1 MFNEGTLAVVAS
13 QDVLEEVQQQVMSY
27 LLDER
32 LNKLEEV
39 AQVHRYKWNGIHSVV
54 HNVAS

>member
-1 MFNEGTLAVVAS
+1 MFSEGSLAVGAC
-13 QDVLEEVQQQVMSY
+13 QDVLEEVQQQIMGY

-39 AQVHRYKWNGIHSVV
+39 AQIHR
-54 HNVAS
+54 